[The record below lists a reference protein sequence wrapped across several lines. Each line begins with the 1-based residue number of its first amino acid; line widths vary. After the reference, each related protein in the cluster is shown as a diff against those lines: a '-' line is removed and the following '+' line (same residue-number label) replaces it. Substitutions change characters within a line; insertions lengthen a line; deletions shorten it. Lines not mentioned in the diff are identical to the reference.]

1 MLYKVTGYF
10 KEEKVTKIFDNLYNA
25 IEFKDTVD
33 AYYPNK
39 VTFEKGVY
47 PMREMVYN
55 SWNGVMNMD
64 VNPLKHIPDLQ
75 VRHLVL
81 QILAWMW
88 CIVFSMYIGSWIVMG
103 VSMVAH
109 ALLLTAIVITVGT
122 FNVAKTNPGF
132 FKKFPT
138 STPSRARTLWIE
150 GRPYKDPYGGE
161 HE

>member
-1 MLYKVTGYF
+1 MLYRVTGYF
-10 KEEKVTKIFDNLYNA
+10 KEEKITKIFDNLYNA

-33 AYYPNK
+33 AHYPSK

-88 CIVFSMYIGSWIVMG
+88 CIVFSMYIGSWVVMG
-103 VSMVAH
+103 ISMVAH

-122 FNVAKTNPGF
+122 FNVAKNNPGF

-150 GRPYKDPYGGE
+150 GKPYKDPYGGE

>member
-103 VSMVAH
+103 ISMVAH

>member
-47 PMREMVYN
+47 PMREMVYI

-103 VSMVAH
+103 ISMVAH

>member
-1 MLYKVTGYF
+1 M
-10 KEEKVTKIFDNLYNA
+10 I
-25 IEFKDTVD
+25 IFKDTVD
-33 AYYPNK
+33 AHYPSK

-88 CIVFSMYIGSWIVMG
+88 CIVFSMYIGSWVVMG
-103 VSMVAH
+103 ISMVAH

-122 FNVAKTNPGF
+122 FNVAKNNPGF

-150 GRPYKDPYGGE
+150 GKPYKDPYGGE

>member
-10 KEEKVTKIFDNLYNA
+10 KEEKITKIFDDLYNA

-33 AYYPNK
+33 AHYPNK

-47 PMREMVYN
+47 HMREMVYN

>member
-10 KEEKVTKIFDNLYNA
+10 KEEKITKIFDNLYNA
-25 IEFKDTVD
+25 IEFKDTID
-33 AYYPNK
+33 AHYPNK

-47 PMREMVYN
+47 PMRELVYN

-138 STPSRARTLWIE
+138 STPSRARTIWIE